1 MGTEAQAGLPAP
13 VTTERRVTLPSFVL
27 YERIDRTLV
36 GTLYGHVSWVLNP
49 ELVGARFL
57 ASVRERVLGVTEE
70 GEEVDHWRVALI
82 SPADTEE
89 EAREALRDYMDS
101 LMLA

>member
-1 MGTEAQAGLPAP
+1 MGTEEQAGLPAP

-36 GTLYGHVSWVLNP
+36 STLCGHVTRVPHP

-57 ASVRERVLGVTEE
+57 ASVRERVLGVTEV
-70 GEEVDHWRVALI
+70 GEEVAHWRVALI

-89 EAREALRDYMDS
+89 EARVAIRDYMDS